1 MTFKPSRNKAFIED
15 NIESIIDFNMD
26 PKFNRLTCEINDSK
40 NFDSIRQIDGDNT
53 AITTAVN
60 KAIMLTL

>member
-1 MTFKPSRNKAFIED
+1 
-15 NIESIIDFNMD
+15 MD